1 MNRLEGSRLPQV
13 RVLVVDDDVVVRT
26 MVKATLEKDGFAV
39 VEAVSGGD
47 ALKALEREAPDAMVL
62 DVVLPDTDGLSV
74 CRDVRRISQV
84 PILMLSSRAEDT
96 HKIIGLEVGADD
108 YLAKPFNPHELVAR
122 VRALLRRSRM
132 SGAEADRKLISH
144 SGLVIFVA
152 GRRVEVSGQEVS
164 LTPLEFSLLHALAA
178 SPGHVLSRQDLLD
191 RAWGQD
197 FFGVERTVDVHIR
210 NLRQK
215 LARAAPDRQYISSVR
230 GVGYRFEA

>member
-1 MNRLEGSRLPQV
+1 MSDGPHI
-13 RVLVVDDDVVVRT
+13 LVVDDDSRLRELLR
-26 MVKATLEKDGFAV
+26 KFLSERGFRVTTA
-39 VEAVSGGD
+39 AHSGD
-47 ALKALEREAPDAMVL
+47 AEAKLRSLAFDLLVL
-62 DVVLPDTDGLSV
+62 DVMMPGETGIDFTKRLRQSN
-74 CRDVRRISQV
+74 SV
-84 PILMLSSRAEDT
+84 PILLLTARAESHDR
-96 HKIIGLEVGADD
+96 IAGLAGGADD